1 MFLIFCENYK
11 KVYEIFLFFFVKNL
25 FIYLIIVIRSGV
37 YLDVWSSINKL
48 VGSCLSRLVF
58 WIDWFCYG

>member
-25 FIYLIIVIRSGV
+25 FIYLIKVIRSGV
-37 YLDVWSSINKL
+37 YLDVWSSINKF
-48 VGSCLSRLVF
+48 VGSCLIRLVF
-58 WIDWFCYG
+58 